1 MIWKVEKLDWQIF
14 GERIREEEATR
25 ADREGRRMS
34 PTSTLYLDDVA
45 KAAQRLGYEES
56 LVGYQILAYAERNN
70 FCHSGI
76 KGMTQHRDFC
86 ELGERILEDLRS
98 LDVIFQ
104 DRPREQIEM
113 RSVIKLVEKEWFCK
127 LWFDGTERQRRLKF
141 LLTDK
146 GTQKLRTIAPA
157 TP

>member
-1 MIWKVEKLDWQIF
+1 
-14 GERIREEEATR
+14 
-25 ADREGRRMS
+25 
-34 PTSTLYLDDVA
+34 
-45 KAAQRLGYEES
+45 
-56 LVGYQILAYAERNN
+56 
-70 FCHSGI
+70 
-76 KGMTQHRDFC
+76 MTQHGDFC

-127 LWFDGTERQRRLKF
+127 LWFDGTGRQRRLKF
-141 LLTDK
+141 LSTDK